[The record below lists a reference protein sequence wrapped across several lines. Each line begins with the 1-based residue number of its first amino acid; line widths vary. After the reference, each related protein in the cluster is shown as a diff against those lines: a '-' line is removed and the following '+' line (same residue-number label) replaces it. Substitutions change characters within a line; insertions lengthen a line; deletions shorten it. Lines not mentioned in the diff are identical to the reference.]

1 MCGLTKEGD
10 GTYFEAWEK
19 VNRIGDNWISK
30 RPVKTSVQKRGTP
43 SERKEDMR
51 TKLQGRLAARKEAEA
66 RSGRVGQ
73 GDEAHRA
80 EVPQAVQEEERR
92 PDASRGL
99 EDRLSV

>member
-30 RPVKTSVQKRGTP
+30 RPVKTPVQKRGTP

-51 TKLQGRLAARKEAEA
+51 AKLQGQLVRRKEAELS
-66 RSGRVGQ
+66 SGGVGQ

-80 EVPQAVQEEERR
+80 EVPPPSKKRSDGPTQA
-92 PDASRGL
+92 GF
-99 EDRLSV
+99 